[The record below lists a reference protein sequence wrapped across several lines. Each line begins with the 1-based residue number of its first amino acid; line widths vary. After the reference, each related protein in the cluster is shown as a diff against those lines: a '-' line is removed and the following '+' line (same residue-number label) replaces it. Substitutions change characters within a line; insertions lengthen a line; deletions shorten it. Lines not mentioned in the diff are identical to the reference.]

1 MLKVLGLGSF
11 RDSAQSSINKVE
23 EPVGQT
29 VSISRFSTERSPFE
43 VLGRSTIGKLEGSLR
58 PEFGAEVA
66 YNRLGSRIALEVEDA
81 GGVRPIALPASDVTV
96 EELRGEAFGNLTWVA
111 APKWTLEAGLAIETS
126 RITVTGDADGENS
139 FTFVKPSIAA
149 THQVSDAIQL
159 RAAVRR
165 SVGQLDFN
173 DFAASANAE
182 DDRFLAGNP
191 NLGPDQTTRAS
202 LTFEFRGSTGVA
214 LNLEGFYEWREN
226 VLEQVILPSGVPGIA
241 NAGSGRF
248 RGVDVE
254 GSLPL
259 TSLIP
264 GGLLEVT
271 AAFRDSHFDD
281 PITGETRQLFGVQDR
296 DIDIDFRQDIASER
310 IAWGVKY
317 EPGGRYRQFFVDE
330 AIDELRTDRWTA
342 FIETTRFFGVKMNL
356 EVRHIGGVEFPRERL
371 LFAPDRSGALSGS
384 EILDR
389 RRGEFVKFTVSD
401 QF

>member
-149 THQVSDAIQL
+149 THQVSDAIQE
-159 RAAVRR
+159 RR
-165 SVGQLDFN
+165 P
-173 DFAASANAE
+173 A
-182 DDRFLAGNP
+182 RF
-191 NLGPDQTTRAS
+191 Q
-202 LTFEFRGSTGVA
+202 
-214 LNLEGFYEWREN
+214 
-226 VLEQVILPSGVPGIA
+226 
-241 NAGSGRF
+241 RF
-248 RGVDVE
+248 RGL
-254 GSLPL
+254 GKRGRRPLPGRQPQPR
-259 TSLIP
+259 P
-264 GGLLEVT
+264 GPDH
-271 AAFRDSHFDD
+271 A
-281 PITGETRQLFGVQDR
+281 GEPDL
-296 DIDIDFRQDIASER
+296 R
-310 IAWGVKY
+310 ISW
-317 EPGGRYRQFFVDE
+317 
-330 AIDELRTDRWTA
+330 
-342 FIETTRFFGVKMNL
+342 
-356 EVRHIGGVEFPRERL
+356 
-371 LFAPDRSGALSGS
+371 
-384 EILDR
+384 LDR
-389 RRGEFVKFTVSD
+389 RGAQSGGVLRMARKCA
-401 QF
+401 